1 MSTITESTAIARKGG
16 SWLIEDTP
24 ASDIFTPERLSD
36 EHRLIARTALDFITQ
51 EVMPRADALEAK
63 DWKVARDLIKRCGD
77 LGLMGTDVPEEF
89 GGVDLDKAA
98 AVVVAEGIS
107 RNASFGTAFGAMTS
121 LSIMPLLCFGTEAQK
136 RKYLPGLVNGEIV
149 GAYALSESGSGS
161 DALGA
166 KARATRQPDGSFRL
180 NGEKMWITNAGFAD
194 VFIVFAKVDG
204 EQFTA
209 FIVERGFPGVSNG
222 KEEHKM
228 GLHGSSTAPLIL
240 QDAQV
245 PADNLLGDI
254 GKGHRVAFNVLNYG
268 RFKLGAMAC
277 GGAKGALAEAAK
289 YAATRKQFGRALAT
303 FGAIKYKLAEMTTRL
318 YALESLLYRTSGLI
332 DDAIGSAG
340 GNGVAG
346 SGANG
351 GASAGGSTQAHLAAL
366 EEFAV
371 ESSIAKVAGS
381 EMLHYVIDENVQ
393 IHGGNG
399 YVRDYPAER
408 HYRDSRVNR
417 IFEGTNEIN
426 RMLITGML
434 MRRAVKGDIGLI
446 AAAKALQD
454 EIMTPSLDAPGDDL
468 LEAEQF
474 VVRSFKKVGLM
485 LLGTAMQTYGD
496 KVSDEQEIL
505 SWTSD
510 VLIDTFAGES
520 AVLRALQSHAANHP
534 TAALQVDAARL
545 FVSDAALRI
554 EAAARQALAGMADG
568 DTLRVLLAAL
578 RRLLKVAP
586 VNTITIRRRIS
597 DAAVEKGGYPLQFS

>member
-1 MSTITESTAIARKGG
+1 MSTLTDPTTITRKGG

-24 ASDIFTPERLSD
+24 ASGIFTPERLSD
-36 EHRLIARTALDFITQ
+36 EHRLMARTALDFITQ
-51 EVMPRADALEAK
+51 EVTPRADALDAK
-63 DWKVARDLIKRCGD
+63 DWKVARELIKRCGD

-98 AVVVAEGIS
+98 AVVVAEGIA

-121 LSIMPLLCFGTEAQK
+121 LSILPLLCFGTEAQK

-166 KARATRQPDGSFRL
+166 KARATRQADGSFLL

-245 PADNLLGDI
+245 PAENLLGEI

-277 GGAKGALAEAAK
+277 GGAKGGLAEAAK

-318 YALESLLYRTSGLI
+318 YALESLLYRTAGLI
-332 DDAIGSAG
+332 DDA
-340 GNGVAG
+340 
-346 SGANG
+346 NG
-351 GASAGGSTQAHLAAL
+351 GSNGSLNGGSEQARLAAL

-381 EMLHYVIDENVQ
+381 EMLHYVLDENVQ

-426 RMLITGML
+426 RLLITGML

-454 EIMTPSLDAPGDDL
+454 EIMAPSLETPGDDL

-474 VVRSFKKVGLM
+474 VVRGFKKVGLM

-510 VLIDTFAGES
+510 VLMDTFAAES

-534 TAALQVDAARL
+534 TAALQEDVARL

-554 EAAARQALAGMADG
+554 EASARQALAGMADG

-578 RRLLKVAP
+578 RRLLKVSP
-586 VNTITIRRRIS
+586 VNTITLRRRIA
-597 DAAVEKGGYPLQFS
+597 DATVTKGGYPLQFS

>member
-1 MSTITESTAIARKGG
+1 MSTLTDPTTITRKGG
-16 SWLIEDTP
+16 SWLIEDTN
-24 ASDIFTPERLSD
+24 AADIFTPERLSE

-51 EVMPRADALEAK
+51 EVMTRADALDAK

-77 LGLMGTDVPEEF
+77 LGLMGTDVPEDY

-121 LSIMPLLCFGTEAQK
+121 LSIIPLLCFGTEAQK
-136 RKYLPGLVNGEIV
+136 RKYLPRLVSGEIV

-166 KARATRQPDGSFRL
+166 KARATRQADGSFVL

-209 FIVERGFPGVSNG
+209 FIVERTFPGVSNG

-240 QDAQV
+240 QDAKV
-245 PADNLLGDI
+245 PAENLLGEI

-277 GGAKGALAEAAK
+277 GGAKGALGEAAK
-289 YAATRKQFGRALAT
+289 YAAARKQFGRALAT

-318 YALESLLYRTSGLI
+318 YALESLLYRTAGLI
-332 DDAIGSAG
+332 DAAIGDARG
-340 GNGVAG
+340 D
-346 SGANG
+346 
-351 GASAGGSTQAHLAAL
+351 ASTAARLAAL

-371 ESSIAKVAGS
+371 ESSMAKVAGS
-381 EMLHYVIDENVQ
+381 EMLDYVLDENVQ

-408 HYRDSRVNR
+408 HYRDARVNR

-454 EIMTPSLDAPGDDL
+454 EIMAPSLEAPGDDL

-474 VVRSFKKVGLM
+474 VVRGFKKVGLM

-510 VLIDTFAGES
+510 VLMDTFAAES
-520 AVLRALQSHAANHP
+520 VVLRALQSHAANHP
-534 TAALQVDAARL
+534 SAALQEDVARL
-545 FVSDAALRI
+545 FVSDAALRV

-578 RRLLKVAP
+578 RRLLKAP
-586 VNTITIRRRIS
+586 AVNTIVIRRRIA
-597 DAAVEKGGYPLQFS
+597 DAAVARAGYPLQFG

>member
-1 MSTITESTAIARKGG
+1 MSTFADRTSTATRKGG
-16 SWLIEDTP
+16 SWLIDDAAPGE
-24 ASDIFTPERLSD
+24 IFTPERLSD
-36 EHRLIARTALDFITQ
+36 EHRLIARTALDFITH
-51 EVMPRADALEAK
+51 EVMPREHELDAK
-63 DWKVARDLIKRCGD
+63 NWDVARDLIKRCGD

-98 AVVVAEGIS
+98 AVVVAEGVS

-121 LSIMPLLCFGTEAQK
+121 LSIIPLLCFGTDEQK
-136 RKYLPGLVNGEIV
+136 RKYLPRLVAGEIV

-166 KARATRQPDGSFRL
+166 KARATRQADGSFRL

-204 EQFTA
+204 EHFTA

-245 PADNLLGDI
+245 PAENLLGEI

-277 GGAKGALAEAAK
+277 GGAKGGLAEAAK
-289 YAATRKQFGRALAT
+289 YAATRKQFGRSLAT
-303 FGAIKYKLAEMTTRL
+303 FGAIKYKLAEMTARL
-318 YALESLLYRTSGLI
+318 YALESLLYRTAGLI
-332 DDAIGSAG
+332 DDAIGGSDGSGMAGTAGASNGG
-340 GNGVAG
+340 GN
-346 SGANG
+346 
-351 GASAGGSTQAHLAAL
+351 TQARLAAL

-381 EMLHYVIDENVQ
+381 EMLHYVLDENVQ

-454 EIMTPSLDAPGDDL
+454 EIMAPSLETPGDDL

-474 VVRSFKKVGLM
+474 VVRGFKKVGLM

-496 KVSDEQEIL
+496 KVSDEQEIVSL
-505 SWTSD
+505 TSD
-510 VLIDTFAGES
+510 VLIDTFAADS
-520 AVLRALQSHAANHP
+520 AVLRALQSHAARHP
-534 TAALQVDAARL
+534 TAALQADTAQL

-586 VNTITIRRRIS
+586 VNTITIRRRIA
-597 DAAVEKGGYPLQFS
+597 DAAVEKGGYPLQFG